1 MVHNYMHLLCENVDG
16 VFYQGSHENYLFV
29 ITTVRLHIFD
39 PPDPPRWESLNDI
52 GVVECCR

>member
-1 MVHNYMHLLCENVDG
+1 MHLLCENVDG

-39 PPDPPRWESLNDI
+39 PPDPPRWESLNGN
-52 GVVECCR
+52 GVMSSSVMYAF